1 MEDRDDLRR
10 RLENLEAAVAALQR
24 SLEIL
29 QRAILREDLSSSGV
43 PEPAT
48 PSTPPEEPTAIAP
61 APATELQ
68 PPASESPAVPPL
80 RPVRPSQADW
90 LQNWE
95 LWLNRLGIGLLLL
108 GIGFLFRYAVE
119 LGWIT
124 DAVLVAM
131 GFVIGTVLMGLGWR
145 LQQRAIFS
153 QFLQGG
159 GLATYYLT
167 IFAAYQVLTVMPW
180 GVAFPLM
187 VLVTLGAFFI
197 SLRQNRAIFAVIGVV
212 GGLATPLLLY
222 NTEMSRPLALAS
234 YTFLI
239 LLGSWAI
246 YAVKGWRSLL
256 LSAFWLGWL
265 MLTVSITAQRLDRVV
280 ALQIILALTWLGFT
294 VLPPW
299 YQGRDRD
306 RAGELYRPQETSPRP
321 YGQTIALFNP
331 LIALGL
337 SAFLWDWS
345 ATLTGRVFVVF
356 GVLYLGTSLFWRHLP
371 QSWRWVYSLTGLVLI
386 ALGIVVRYYSNR
398 FILAPLAIEGLI
410 LHYLSQHYAS
420 RTLRVIAHLWW
431 GLLGLGFVGQLLFT
445 AADRPPLLNLAFFS
459 HLVVLGAAA
468 VSIRFLPP
476 PTRPL
481 YWILGHGVT
490 MIWMQHELAP
500 FGTGAATLVWGLFG
514 VGLLIYGLR
523 RDTSAVRTVALITLI
538 ITLVRLFFV
547 DLIHLAPVWRVL
559 LFMGFGLIFLLLS
572 YFFRALWRRSP
583 VESSRISEETPTN
596 ESEETP

>member
-1 MEDRDDLRR
+1 MMTDRDDLRR

-43 PEPAT
+43 PEPSGQ
-48 PSTPPEEPTAIAP
+48 STPPEEPPAIVP
-61 APATELQ
+61 APAAELQ
-68 PPASESPAVPPL
+68 PQASESPSVPPL

-95 LWLNRLGIGLLLL
+95 LWLNRLGIVLLLL
-108 GIGFLFRYAVE
+108 GIGFFFRYAVE

-131 GFVIGTVLMGLGWR
+131 GFIIGTVLMGLGWR
-145 LQQRAIFS
+145 LRRRAIFS

-167 IFAAYQVLTVMPW
+167 IFAAYQFLTVMPW

-187 VLVTLGAFFI
+187 VAVTLGTFFI

-212 GGLATPLLLY
+212 GGLATPLLLS
-222 NTEMSRPLALAS
+222 NTQMSRPLALAS

-265 MLTVSITAQRLDRVV
+265 MLTVSITGQRLDRVV
-280 ALQIILALTWLGFT
+280 ALQAILALTWLGFT

-299 YQGRDRD
+299 YQWRDRQ
-306 RAGELYRPQETSPRP
+306 RAAALYRPQETAPQP
-321 YGQTIALFNP
+321 YGQAIALFNP
-331 LIALGL
+331 LIGLGL
-337 SAFLWDWS
+337 SASLWQWS
-345 ATLTGRVFVVF
+345 ATRTGRVFVVF
-356 GVLYLGTSLFWRHLP
+356 GVLYLGTSLLWRRLP
-371 QSWRWVYSLTGLVLI
+371 QPWRWVYSLTGLVLI

-445 AADRPPLLNLAFFS
+445 AADRPPLLNLAFFA
-459 HLVVLGAAA
+459 HLVVL
-468 VSIRFLPP
+468 
-476 PTRPL
+476 
-481 YWILGHGVT
+481 
-490 MIWMQHELAP
+490 
-500 FGTGAATLVWGLFG
+500 
-514 VGLLIYGLR
+514 
-523 RDTSAVRTVALITLI
+523 
-538 ITLVRLFFV
+538 
-547 DLIHLAPVWRVL
+547 
-559 LFMGFGLIFLLLS
+559 
-572 YFFRALWRRSP
+572 
-583 VESSRISEETPTN
+583 
-596 ESEETP
+596 

>member
-1 MEDRDDLRR
+1 MMEDRDDLRR

-29 QRAILREDLSSSGV
+29 QTAIFREDLSSSGV
-43 PEPAT
+43 PELAT
-48 PSTPPEEPTAIAP
+48 QSTPPEEPAAIKA
-61 APATELQ
+61 Q
-68 PPASESPAVPPL
+68 PPAPEFPSVAPL
-80 RPVRPSQADW
+80 RPVTPSQPDW

-131 GFVIGTVLMGLGWR
+131 GLVIGTALMGLGWR
-145 LQQRAIFS
+145 LQRRAIFS

-167 IFAAYQVLTVMPW
+167 IFAAYQFLSVMPW

-187 VLVTLGAFFI
+187 VLVTLGAFFM
-197 SLRQNRAIFAVIGVV
+197 SLRQNRAIFAVIGGV
-212 GGLATPLLLY
+212 GGLGTPLLLY
-222 NTEMSRPLALAS
+222 NPEMSRPLALAS

-256 LSAFWLGWL
+256 LSAFWLGWV
-265 MLTVSITAQRLDRVV
+265 MLRVSMTTQHLDQMV
-280 ALQIILALTWLGFT
+280 ALQGILALTWLGFT

-299 YQGRDRD
+299 YQWRDRN
-306 RAGELYRPQETSPRP
+306 RAVELYRSQKTSPQP
-321 YGQTIALFNP
+321 YGQTIAPFNP
-331 LIALGL
+331 VIALSL
-337 SAFLWDWS
+337 SASLWEWS
-345 ATLTGRVFVVF
+345 ATITGRVFILF
-356 GVLYLGTSLFWRHLP
+356 GVLYLGTSLLWRRLP
-371 QSWRWVYSLTGLVLI
+371 HPWRWVYSLTGLVLI
-386 ALGIVVRYYSNR
+386 AFGIVVRYYSNR

-410 LHYLSQHYAS
+410 LHYLSQHYCS
-420 RTLRVIAHLWW
+420 RPLRVIAHLWW
-431 GLLGLGFVGQLLFT
+431 GLLSLGFVGQLLFT
-445 AADRPPLLNLAFFS
+445 AADRPPLWNLAFAT

-481 YWILGHGVT
+481 YWTLGYGVT
-490 MIWMQHELAP
+490 MIWIQHELAP
-500 FGTGAATLVWGLFG
+500 LGTGAATLVWGLFG
-514 VGLLIYGLR
+514 VGLLITGLQ
-523 RDTSAVRTVALITLI
+523 RDSSAVRTVALITLI
-538 ITLVRLFFV
+538 TTLGRLFFV
-547 DLIHLAPVWRVL
+547 DLLNLAPVGRVL
-559 LFMGFGLIFLLLS
+559 LFMGFGVTFLLLS

-583 VESSRISEETPTN
+583 VESSRMSEESPSKKSKEN
-596 ESEETP
+596 P

>member
-10 RLENLEAAVAALQR
+10 RLENLEATVAALQR
-24 SLEIL
+24 SLESL
-29 QRAILREDLSSSGV
+29 QTAILREDLSSSGP
-43 PEPAT
+43 PEPSTEA
-48 PSTPPEEPTAIAP
+48 TPPEEAAAP
-61 APATELQ
+61 APVELQ
-68 PPASESPAVPPL
+68 PPAPESPL
-80 RPVRPSQADW
+80 RPVTPSQADW

-131 GFVIGTVLMGLGWR
+131 GFLIGTVLMGLGWR
-145 LQQRAIFS
+145 LQRRVIFS

-159 GLATYYLT
+159 GLATNYLT
-167 IFAAYQVLTVMPW
+167 IFAAYQFLTVMPW
-180 GVAFPLM
+180 GVAFSLM
-187 VLVTLGAFFI
+187 VAVTLGAFFI

-222 NTEMSRPLALAS
+222 STEMSRPLALAS

-246 YAVKGWRSLL
+246 YGVKGWRSLL

-265 MLTVSITAQRLDRVV
+265 MLMVSMTVHQPDRAGV
-280 ALQIILALTWLGFT
+280 LQAILALTWLGFT

-299 YQGRDRD
+299 YQWRDRD
-306 RAGELYRPQETSPRP
+306 SAAELYRSQQTSPVP
-321 YGQTIALFNP
+321 IGYGQTIALFNP

-337 SAFLWDWS
+337 SAFLWKWS
-345 ATLTGRVFVVF
+345 ATVTARVFILF
-356 GVLYLGTSLFWRHLP
+356 GGLYLGTSLLWRRLP
-371 QSWRWVYSLTGLVLI
+371 QPWRWVYSLTGLVLV
-386 ALGIVVRYYSNR
+386 AFGIVVRYYSNR

-410 LHYLSQHYAS
+410 LHYLSQHYGA
-420 RTLRVIAHLWW
+420 RTLGVIAHLWW
-431 GLLGLGFVGQLLFT
+431 GLLSLGLIGQLLFT
-445 AADRPPLLNLAFFS
+445 AADRPPLLNLAFFT

-468 VSIRFLPP
+468 ASIRFLPP
-476 PTRPL
+476 PSRPL
-481 YWILGHGVT
+481 YWILGYGVT
-490 MIWMQHELAP
+490 MIGIQHELAS

-514 VGLLIYGLR
+514 GGLLIYGLR
-523 RDTSAVRTVALITLI
+523 RDTSAVRTMALITLI

-547 DLIHLAPVWRVL
+547 DLINLAPVWRVL
-559 LFMGFGLIFLLLS
+559 LFIGFGLMFLLLS
-572 YFFRALWRRSP
+572 YFFRALWGRSP
-583 VESSRISEETPTN
+583 VASSRISEETPTN
-596 ESEETP
+596 ESEENP

>member
-1 MEDRDDLRR
+1 MEDKDELRR

-29 QRAILREDLSSSGV
+29 QTAIFREDLSSAGIPDPS
-43 PEPAT
+43 T
-48 PSTPPEEPTAIAP
+48 QSTPPQEPAAIKAQRP
-61 APATELQ
+61 APEL
-68 PPASESPAVPPL
+68 PSLAPL
-80 RPVRPSQADW
+80 RPVTPSPADG

-108 GIGFLFRYAVE
+108 GMGFLFRYGVE

-131 GFVIGTVLMGLGWR
+131 GFVIGTALMGLSWR
-145 LQQRAIFS
+145 LQRRAIFS

-167 IFAAYQVLTVMPW
+167 IFAAYQFLSVMPW

-187 VLVTLGAFFI
+187 VLVTLGAFFMA
-197 SLRQNRAIFAVIGVV
+197 LRQNRAIFAVIGVL
-212 GGLATPLLLY
+212 GGLGTPLLLY
-222 NTEMSRPLALAS
+222 NPEMSRPLALAS

-256 LSAFWLGWL
+256 LSAFWLGWV
-265 MLTVSITAQRLDRVV
+265 MLRLSMTPQPVDQVGV
-280 ALQIILALTWLGFT
+280 LQGILALTWLGFT

-299 YQGRDRD
+299 YQWRDRD
-306 RAGELYRPQETSPRP
+306 RAAEGYRSQKTSPQP
-321 YGQTIALFNP
+321 YGQTIGPFNP
-331 LIALGL
+331 VIALSL
-337 SAFLWDWS
+337 SAALWEWS
-345 ATLTGRVFVVF
+345 ATITGGVSILF
-356 GVLYLGTSLFWRHLP
+356 GVLYLGTSLLWRRLP
-371 QSWRWVYSLTGLVLI
+371 QPWRWVYSLTGLVLI
-386 ALGIVVRYYSNR
+386 AFGIVVRYSSNR

-410 LHYLSQHYAS
+410 LHYLSQRYSS
-420 RTLRVIAHLWW
+420 RPLQVIAHLWW
-431 GLLGLGFVGQLLFT
+431 GLLSLSFVGQLLFT
-445 AADRPPLLNLAFFS
+445 SADRPPLLNLAFVT

-468 VSIRFLPP
+468 VSTRFLPP

-481 YWILGHGVT
+481 YWILGYGVT
-490 MIWMQHELAP
+490 MIWIQHELAP

-514 VGLLIYGLR
+514 VGLLIDGLQ
-523 RDTSAVRTVALITLI
+523 RDSAAVRTVALITLI
-538 ITLVRLFFV
+538 ITLGRLFFV
-547 DLIHLAPVWRVL
+547 DLIQLAPLWRVL

-572 YFFRALWRRSP
+572 YFLRALWRRSP
-583 VESSRISEETPTN
+583 GESSRISEESPSN
-596 ESEETP
+596 KSEENP

>member
-1 MEDRDDLRR
+1 MEERDDLRR
-10 RLENLEAAVAALQR
+10 RLEELEAAVAALQR

-29 QRAILREDLSSSGV
+29 QAAILREDLLSSAAPPTSAPSIQPKEAV
-43 PEPAT
+43 TIVEPAT
-48 PSTPPEEPTAIAP
+48 LPTPVAEPQTQAAE
-61 APATELQ
+61 ARSVE
-68 PPASESPAVPPL
+68 PL
-80 RPVRPSQADW
+80 RPVTPSQADW

-131 GFVIGTVLMGLGWR
+131 GFLIATVLLGLGWR

-167 IFAAYQVLTVMPW
+167 LFAAYQFLTVMPW

-187 VLVTLGAFFI
+187 VGVTLAAFFM

-212 GGLATPLLLY
+212 GGLATPLLLH
-222 NTEMSRPLALAS
+222 NADIARPLALGS
-234 YTFLI
+234 YTFVI
-239 LLGSWAI
+239 VLGSWAI
-246 YAVKGWRSLL
+246 YAMKGWRSLL

-265 MLTVSITAQRLDRVV
+265 MLAVAVTVYPVDGKLG
-280 ALQIILALTWLGFT
+280 LQIIFGLTWLGFT

-299 YQGRDRD
+299 YQWWT
-306 RAGELYRPQETSPRP
+306 RPTEVPRQP
-321 YGQTIALFNP
+321 HGQAIALFNP
-331 LIALGL
+331 LIFLNL
-337 SAFLWDWS
+337 SAFLWSWS
-345 ATLTGRVFVVF
+345 GIVTGRVLIVF
-356 GVLYLGTSLFWRHLP
+356 GGLYLITSVLWQRMP
-371 QSWRWVYSLTGLVLI
+371 PAWRWVYSFTGLVLI
-386 ALGIVVRYYSNR
+386 SVGIVYRYSTSR
-398 FILAPLAIEGLI
+398 LILAPLAIEGLI

-431 GLLGLGFVGQLLFT
+431 GLLSLVLVGQLLFT
-445 AADRPPLLNLAFFS
+445 AADRPPLLNVGFLT
-459 HLVVLGAAA
+459 HLVILLAAA
-468 VSIRFLPP
+468 GSVRFVPP
-476 PTRPL
+476 PTRPI
-481 YWILGHGVT
+481 YWTLGYGVT
-490 MIWMQHELAP
+490 MIWFQHELAP
-500 FGTGAATLVWGLFG
+500 FGTGAVTLVWGLFG
-514 VGLLIYGLR
+514 VGLLVYGLR

-538 ITLVRLFFV
+538 ITLVRLFLI
-547 DLIHLAPVWRVL
+547 DLINLAPVWRVL

-583 VESSRISEETPTN
+583 VESSRISGEPPAN
-596 ESEETP
+596 DSEEDP

>member
-10 RLENLEAAVAALQR
+10 RLEDLEAAVAALQR

-29 QRAILREDLSSSGV
+29 QRAILREDFSSSGV
-43 PEPAT
+43 LEPSRQ
-48 PSTPPEEPTAIAP
+48 STPPEEPPAIVAAPTA
-61 APATELQ
+61 ELQ
-68 PPASESPAVPPL
+68 PQAPESPSVPPL
-80 RPVRPSQADW
+80 PPVTPPQADW

-131 GFVIGTVLMGLGWR
+131 GFLIGTVLMGLGWR
-145 LQQRAIFS
+145 LHQRAIFS

-159 GLATYYLT
+159 GLAIYYLT
-167 IFAAYQVLTVMPW
+167 LFAAYQLLMVMSW
-180 GVAFPLM
+180 GIAFPLM
-187 VLVTLGAFFI
+187 VLVTLGTFLM

-222 NTEMSRPLALAS
+222 STDITRPLALAS

-265 MLTVSITAQRLDRVV
+265 MLMVAITLHRVDRVV
-280 ALQIILALTWLGFT
+280 ALQAILALTWLGFT

-299 YQGRDRD
+299 YQSRDR
-306 RAGELYRPQETSPRP
+306 ELYRPQETSPQP

-331 LIALGL
+331 LIALSL
-337 SAFLWDWS
+337 SAFLWQWS
-345 ATLTGRVFVVF
+345 ATVTGRVFIVC
-356 GVLYLGTSLFWRHLP
+356 GGLYLGTSVLWRRLP

-431 GLLGLGFVGQLLFT
+431 GLLSLGFVGQLLFT
-445 AADRPPLLNLAFFS
+445 AADRPPLLNVAFFT
-459 HLVVLGAAA
+459 HIVVLGAAA
-468 VSIRFLPP
+468 ASIRFLPP

-481 YWILGHGVT
+481 YWTLGYGVT
-490 MIWMQHELAP
+490 MIWIQHELAP

-523 RDTSAVRTVALITLI
+523 RDSSAVRTMALITLI

-547 DLIHLAPVWRVL
+547 DLINLAPVWRVL

-572 YFFRALWRRSP
+572 YFFRALWQRSP
-583 VESSRISEETPTN
+583 VESSRINEETPSN
-596 ESEETP
+596 ESKENP

>member
-10 RLENLEAAVAALQR
+10 RLEHLEAAVAALQR

-29 QRAILREDLSSSGV
+29 QTATLREDLSSSRV
-43 PEPAT
+43 PEPST
-48 PSTPPEEPTAIAP
+48 QSTPPEEPPAIVP
-61 APATELQ
+61 APAAELHPQ
-68 PPASESPAVPPL
+68 VPESPSVPPL

-124 DAVLVAM
+124 DGVLVAM
-131 GFVIGTVLMGLGWR
+131 GFLMGTVLLGLGWR
-145 LQQRAIFS
+145 LQRRAIFS

-167 IFAAYQVLTVMPW
+167 IFAAYQFLTILPW

-187 VLVTLGAFFI
+187 VVVTLGAFFI

-222 NTEMSRPLALAS
+222 NATLNRPLALAS
-234 YTFLI
+234 YTVLI
-239 LLGSWAI
+239 ILGSWAI
-246 YAVKGWRSLL
+246 YGVKGWRSLL
-256 LSAFWLGWL
+256 WSAFWLGWL
-265 MLTVSITAQRLDRVV
+265 MLMVAVMGHLGGRGL
-280 ALQIILALTWLGFT
+280 ALQSILGVTWLGFT
-294 VLPPW
+294 ILPPW
-299 YQGRDRD
+299 YQWRDRVQP
-306 RAGELYRPQETSPRP
+306 APNQPH
-321 YGQTIALFNP
+321 GQAIALFNP
-331 LIALGL
+331 LIALSL
-337 SAFLWDWS
+337 SAVLWDWS
-345 ATLTGRVFVVF
+345 TTVTGRVFIVF
-356 GVLYLGTSLFWRHLP
+356 GVLYLGTSLLWRPLT
-371 QSWRWVYSLTGLVLI
+371 QSWRWVYSLTGLLLI
-386 ALGIVVRYYSNR
+386 ALGIVVRDYSNR

-410 LHYLSQHYAS
+410 LHYLSQHYSS
-420 RTLRVIAHLWW
+420 RTLRAIAHLWW
-431 GLLGLGFVGQLLFT
+431 GLLTLGFVRQLLFT
-445 AADRPPLLNLAFFS
+445 AADRPPLLNLAFFT
-459 HLVVLGAAA
+459 HLVVLAAAA

-476 PTRPL
+476 PTRPV
-481 YWILGHGVT
+481 YWTLGYGVT

-500 FGTGAATLVWGLFG
+500 FGTGAATLGWGLFG

-547 DLIHLAPVWRVL
+547 DLINLAPVWRVL

-583 VESSRISEETPTN
+583 AESSRIRGETPTSD
-596 ESEETP
+596 SEE

>member
-29 QRAILREDLSSSGV
+29 QRAILREDLSSSGL

-48 PSTPPEEPTAIAP
+48 QSTPPEEPAAIAP
-61 APATELQ
+61 APTVEL
-68 PPASESPAVPPL
+68 PPQAPESPAVPPL

-145 LQQRAIFS
+145 LQRRAIFS

-167 IFAAYQVLTVMPW
+167 IFAAYQFLTVMPW

-187 VLVTLGAFFI
+187 VLVTLGTFFI

-212 GGLATPLLLY
+212 GGLATPLLLA

-246 YAVKGWRSLL
+246 YGVKGWRSLL

-265 MLTVSITAQRLDRVV
+265 MLTVSITVQRLDRVV
-280 ALQIILALTWLGFT
+280 ALQTILGLTWLGFT

-299 YQGRDRD
+299 YQWRDR
-306 RAGELYRPQETSPRP
+306 ELYRPQQP
-321 YGQTIALFNP
+321 YGQAIALFNP

-337 SAFLWDWS
+337 SASLWQWS
-345 ATLTGRVFVVF
+345 ATLTGRVFIVF
-356 GVLYLGTSLFWRHLP
+356 GVLYLGTSLLWRRLP
-371 QSWRWVYSLTGLVLI
+371 QPWRWVYSLTGLVLI
-386 ALGIVVRYYSNR
+386 ALGIVIRYYSNR

-410 LHYLSQHYAS
+410 LHYLSQHYTS
-420 RTLRVIAHLWW
+420 RTLRIIAHLWW
-431 GLLGLGFVGQLLFT
+431 GLLGLGLVGQLLFT
-445 AADRPPLLNLAFFS
+445 AADRPPLLNLAFFT
-459 HLVVLGAAA
+459 HLVVLAAAA
-468 VSIRFLPP
+468 VSIRFLHP

-481 YWILGHGVT
+481 YWILGYGVT

-538 ITLVRLFFV
+538 ITLLRLFFV
-547 DLIHLAPVWRVL
+547 DLINLAPVWRVL

-583 VESSRISEETPTN
+583 VESSRISEETPSN
-596 ESEETP
+596 ESEENP

>member
-29 QRAILREDLSSSGV
+29 QTAILHEDLSSSAV
-43 PEPAT
+43 PEPST
-48 PSTPPEEPTAIAP
+48 PSRPPEEPAAVVP
-61 APATELQ
+61 APVTEPQ
-68 PPASESPAVPPL
+68 TQAAESPSVTPL
-80 RPVRPSQADW
+80 RPVTPSQADW

-145 LQQRAIFS
+145 LQRRAIFS

-167 IFAAYQVLTVMPW
+167 IFAAYQFLTVMPW

-197 SLRQNRAIFAVIGVV
+197 SLRQNRATFAVIGVV
-212 GGLATPLLLY
+212 GGLATPLLLS
-222 NTEMSRPLALAS
+222 NPEMSRPLALAS

-265 MLTVSITAQRLDRVV
+265 MLTVSITVQRLDRVV
-280 ALQIILALTWLGFT
+280 VLQAILVLTWLGFT
-294 VLPPW
+294 VLPLW
-299 YQGRDRD
+299 CQWRDRD
-306 RAGELYRPQETSPRP
+306 SAGELYRPQQP
-321 YGQTIALFNP
+321 YGQAIALFNP

-337 SAFLWDWS
+337 SASLWQWS
-345 ATLTGRVFVVF
+345 ATVTGRGFIVF
-356 GVLYLGTSLFWRHLP
+356 GGLYLGTSVFWRRLP
-371 QSWRWVYSLTGLVLI
+371 QPWRWVYSLTGLVLI
-386 ALGIVVRYYSNR
+386 AFGIVVRYYNNR

-431 GLLGLGFVGQLLFT
+431 GLLSLGLVGQLLFT
-445 AADRPPLLNLAFFS
+445 AADRPPLLNLAFVTY
-459 HLVVLGAAA
+459 LVVLGAAA
-468 VSIRFLPP
+468 VSIRFLLP

-481 YWILGHGVT
+481 YWILGYGVT
-490 MIWMQHELAP
+490 MIWMQHELAA
-500 FGTGAATLVWGLFG
+500 FGTGAATLVWGLLG

-523 RDTSAVRTVALITLI
+523 SDTSAVRTVALITLI

-583 VESSRISEETPTN
+583 VESFRISEEPSSN
-596 ESEETP
+596 QSEEHP